1 MRATN
6 LRYTPKSR
14 MKAGLHLTGKAALSP
29 SVKAK
34 LPLPNRGEPQADRLF
49 QRAPES
55 KKKSSVSIVS
65 FLPGFVN
72 KKKPVVRI
80 FSIGSRKRKAVRREN
95 RIGQKKRG
103 PQENDKNSE
112 KQASRLDGITK
123 KCYNIKIKYYFKSIK
138 RTAVIP
144 QIQRGE
150 WDVFPP
156 QKVFLIWQF
165 CRFKADILQTQ
176 CFYGIFSA
184 AGPEKRYCRAGIE
197 SGLPGADGPLK
208 KDLLVPWCSPPP
220 NCGRI

>member
-1 MRATN
+1 MNRFYRSTGSHLVGVAGFVRSEATEQRSLRRGAEPIASRIRRGRHGGKARADRKRRLGFERAEGQQKAQASQEDGLGQMVGVAGFEPTASWSRTMRATN

-72 KKKPVVRI
+72 KKRPVVRI

-103 PQENDKNSE
+103 PQENDKNSG
-112 KQASRLDGITK
+112 K
-123 KCYNIKIKYYFKSIK
+123 
-138 RTAVIP
+138 
-144 QIQRGE
+144 
-150 WDVFPP
+150 
-156 QKVFLIWQF
+156 
-165 CRFKADILQTQ
+165 
-176 CFYGIFSA
+176 
-184 AGPEKRYCRAGIE
+184 
-197 SGLPGADGPLK
+197 
-208 KDLLVPWCSPPP
+208 
-220 NCGRI
+220 